1 MSGSAAPDADGPAA
15 AAPDTGGPAA
25 ADGPDVG
32 GPAAAAPDQR
42 VVELVAALEEKADP
56 SRADAMAA
64 YMRHQFE
71 FLGLAA
77 PLRRKLAKEFT
88 DSFAGCTQDEL
99 FTAVEQLWRLGP
111 RELVYV
117 GTDLLRTHWR
127 VLEPDSLPRLRSLV
141 LDRSWWD
148 SVDPLAHV
156 IGVLVLNHR
165 ELADEMDRWIEDD
178 NRWIVRVALLHQ
190 LSWKGATDTERLFG
204 YCRRRG
210 GDEDFFIRKAIGWA
224 LRDFAHTHPEDVR
237 DFVARHGDELSS
249 MSVSEATKN
258 LPKN

>member
-1 MSGSAAPDADGPAA
+1 MSGSAASDDGPVAAAAPDANGPAAAPDLDADGPAA
-15 AAPDTGGPAA
+15 A
-25 ADGPDVG
+25 
-32 GPAAAAPDQR
+32 PDQR
-42 VVELVAALEEKADP
+42 IVDLVAALEDKADP

-77 PLRRKLAKEFT
+77 PLRRKVAKDFMG
-88 DSFAGCTQDEL
+88 SFAGSGQDEL
-99 FTAVEQLWRLGP
+99 FAAVEQLWRLEP

-156 IGVLVLNHR
+156 VGVLVLNHR
-165 ELADEMDRWIEDD
+165 ELAAEMDRWIEDD

-237 DFVARHGDELSS
+237 DFVARHGAELSS

-258 LPKN
+258 LPKG

>member
-1 MSGSAAPDADGPAA
+1 VAEGDPRFDD
-15 AAPDTGGPAA
+15 
-25 ADGPDVG
+25 
-32 GPAAAAPDQR
+32 
-42 VVELVAALEEKADP
+42 LVAAFQEKADP

-64 YMRHQFE
+64 YMRNEFE

-77 PLRRKLAKEFT
+77 PLRRKVAKEFME
-88 DSFAGCTQDEL
+88 SFAGCTQDEL
-99 FTAVEQLWRLGP
+99 FAAVERLWRLEP
-111 RELVYV
+111 REYVYV

-127 VLEPDSLPRLRSLV
+127 VLEPESLPRLRSLV

-156 IGVLVLNHR
+156 VGVLVLNHR
-165 ELADEMDRWIEDD
+165 ELVADMDRWVEDE

-204 YCRRRG
+204 YSRRRG

-224 LRDFAHTHPEDVR
+224 LRDFATTHPEDVR
-237 DFVARHGDELSS
+237 DFVAAHGAELSP